1 MTSLFTLVP
10 YYCIGTFQKNKL
22 TGYSSLGRNRRSENP
37 ENPENPKDP
46 DPLASLSVTPE
57 PQPDQ

>member
-22 TGYSSLGRNRRSENP
+22 TGYSSLIRRSKTADLVRNLVYIILGRPWTGREGN
-37 ENPENPKDP
+37 
-46 DPLASLSVTPE
+46 L
-57 PQPDQ
+57 